1 MGKDT
6 FYLTTP
12 IYYVNDKPHIG
23 HAYTTILG
31 DVLSRCHRLLG
42 EPTHFLTGTDEHG
55 QKVEQAAK
63 RNGVSPLEHC
73 NTYVKRFQELWE
85 RLGISND
92 DFIRT
97 TEERHIIVVQKI
109 LQDLWDRQLIYQAD
123 YEGWYCVGC
132 ERYFTEK
139 DLNNGHCPDCGRTV
153 DKLVE
158 KNYFFKMSQFQQQ
171 LIDHINAHPRFLM
184 PLNRR
189 QETLGFLKQPLG
201 DLCISRAK
209 SRLSWGIELP
219 FDHDYVTYVWFDA
232 LVNYISAVGY
242 LADDAQFQTW
252 WPASYHLIGKDILT
266 THAVYW
272 PTMLMAMNLPLP
284 ETIFAH
290 GWWLTPRPD
299 VMPELDA
306 AQVSGNGVKMSKSL
320 GNVVNPM
327 DMADKYG
334 VDALRYFLMAAMALG
349 QDANFSEEAF
359 VTRFNADLAN
369 NLGNLLSRTTK
380 MVEKNFAGKLPPAS
394 EPGQEEQELIASVQN
409 AVTSMR
415 NAIQNM
421 QLDRGI
427 AEVMVAA
434 NATNRYFDTMKP
446 WVLAKAGNTAA
457 LARVL
462 RNTAEALRII
472 AGLLYP
478 VMPNKMTELRR
489 LLGVPEERVTP
500 VMNQLEHW
508 NQLPDDATVG
518 TLATPLFPR
527 IDLAKA

>member
-1 MGKDT
+1 MGKNT

-63 RNGVSPLEHC
+63 RNGVSPQEHC
-73 NTYVKRFQELWE
+73 DLYVKRFQELWE

-97 TEERHIIVVQKI
+97 TEERHTVVVQKI

-139 DLNNGHCPDCGRTV
+139 DLKDGHCPDCGRVV

-158 KNYFFKMSQFQQQ
+158 KNYFFKMSQFQQA
-171 LIDHINAHPRFLM
+171 LIDHINAHPRFLL

-189 QETLGFLKQPLG
+189 QETLGFLKQPLN

-242 LADDAQFQTW
+242 LADDAQFQQW

-272 PTMLMAMNLPLP
+272 PTMLMAMGLPLP
-284 ETIFAH
+284 DTIFAH
-290 GWWLTPRPD
+290 GWWLTPPPPD
-299 VMPELDA
+299 LAVES
-306 AQVSGNGVKMSKSL
+306 AQATAEGVKMSKSL

-334 VDALRYFLMAAMALG
+334 VDALRYYLMAAMALG
-349 QDANFSEEAF
+349 QDATFTEESF

-369 NLGNLLSRTTK
+369 NLGNLLSRTSK
-380 MVEKNFAGKLPPAS
+380 MVEKNFAGKLPAAS
-394 EPGQEEQELIASVQN
+394 EPGADEQELLAAVQN
-409 AVTSMR
+409 AVGAMR
-415 NAIQNM
+415 SAIENM

-446 WVLAKAGNTAA
+446 WVLAKAGETAA
-457 LARVL
+457 LGRVL

-472 AGLLYP
+472 GGLLYP
-478 VMPNKMTELRR
+478 VMPAKMGELRR
-489 LLGVPEERVTP
+489 LLGVPEERLAP
-500 VMNQLEHW
+500 VMTQLEHW
-508 NQLPDDATVG
+508 NQLPDGAAVG
-518 TLATPLFPR
+518 AITTPLFPR
-527 IDLAKA
+527 IDLAK